1 VSIPQQLRAQV
12 DQFVENYPGFQ
23 QRSKEVSRKIQ
34 EAIFAQGEEGREVAD
49 VLHGKQ
55 VGHPLHP
62 ILTDITIG
70 SWTLGVLFDFLGLL
84 TRSRTSQKAANR
96 LIALGTIS
104 AVPTALAGITDFSGI
119 KQNAAGHAAAHGI
132 INSVAL
138 FFFWRSVRV
147 RAKGNQLS
155 GFYFAVLGL
164 GLMTFA
170 SWLGGD
176 LVYHRRVGVNHTPEK
191 KIADDWT
198 PTLPAGELVSGTLHR
213 VDVEGY
219 PVLLYKHNR
228 KISAISAVC
237 SHAGGPLE
245 EGTLQDGCVE
255 CPWHKSVFD
264 LQDGHVVHGPATYE
278 QPHFE
283 TRVREGQIEIRRWRL
298 GMDESPIESEGSS
311 SQNNQ
316 QAADENA

>member
-1 VSIPQQLRAQV
+1 MSIPQQFRAQV

-23 QRSKEVSRKIQ
+23 QRSKEAAQKIQ
-34 EAIFAQGEEGREVAD
+34 EAIFARGEEGREVAD

-55 VGHPLHP
+55 IGHPLHP

-70 SWTLGVLFDFLGLL
+70 SWSLGVLFDFFGIL

-96 LIALGTIS
+96 LIALGTLS

-119 KQNAAGHAAAHGI
+119 KQDAAGHGAAHGI
-132 INSVAL
+132 VNSVAL
-138 FFFWRSVRV
+138 FFFWRSMRA

-164 GLMTFA
+164 GMMTLA

-176 LVYHRRVGVNHTPEK
+176 LVYNRKVGVNHTPETR
-191 KIADDWT
+191 IADDWT
-198 PTLPAGELVSGTLHR
+198 AVLPNAELKSGTLQR
-213 VDVEGY
+213 VDVQDY
-219 PVLLYKHNR
+219 PVLLYKRNR

-245 EGTLQDGCVE
+245 EGTLKDDCVE

-264 LQDGHVVHGPATYE
+264 LQDGHVVHGPATFE

-283 TRVREGQIEIRRWRL
+283 TRVRDGQIEIRRWRL
-298 GMDESPIESEGSS
+298 GMDESPIETETAS
-311 SQNNQ
+311 SQNDQ